1 MDHGRDAGVVVVR
14 LLGRPQVRWS
24 GGSDDLLAGMPKRL
38 LAYLAVRGGD
48 VGRDEVA
55 LRLWPAHDLERR
67 RGNLRRLLGRAKAL
81 PYATS
86 LGGDRERL
94 WWRVTT
100 DLDIVH
106 SEDGDAGAR
115 AALLSE
121 MLLDGVDVDPED
133 AFSDWLREE
142 RHRLARL
149 RRQLLLQFAEERRG
163 AADFAAAAAT
173 LERLVAEDPLD
184 EEALQH
190 FLALAADADV
200 QARARAAYR
209 RFATQLQQELGLAP
223 LETTQRLVGALHGDG
238 SLHPSAS
245 AALPSAVTTAAAAPE
260 PPKVPGAA
268 APSLAEA
275 TFVGYAKPLERIGGS
290 RAPLLIVTGDPGVG
304 KSAAVRA
311 ATAGARSLWL
321 RAQDAAEGHPFGTVE
336 AVLRREMPLGGGRI
350 VARLEP
356 WERSAVAH
364 LVPEVRAGTRLEPRI
379 VDAGEGRGRIVA
391 AAAHALCLLAGT
403 DGVLVV
409 DDLHELDAAS
419 VDVVAAIIRRAGVA
433 APAPRVLATA
443 RPTELADA
451 PWRGAVARLEAD
463 GLVEYVALEG
473 WDELEVHTLL
483 NRLSGS
489 GGGRIFARRLHAAT
503 GGNPLFVLETLR
515 HLFAVGLLHA
525 DAVAGWSTPFDD
537 DTEDYGEL
545 PLPPTVRDAVRERV
559 ARLDAGTQRLLEA
572 AALAVPPFTLEL
584 IAPATALS
592 EWLALEALERAVR
605 AGLLVASG
613 DGYRFGH
620 ELLRSAIANGLGG
633 ERRALVERR
642 LAWALER
649 EHGAPSLIAAH
660 FERAGRRA
668 DAYRWRRRAAEEAA
682 SLYVPAVAVEHL
694 ERAAE
699 LAEHDRERVETCLA
713 WAGLLDRTVDPRAR
727 TSVLERALEASDR
740 LGDPTLGVRVAIAR
754 MRLSLDLGE
763 VEAAQAVGDRA
774 HAAAVTAGSVAELQL
789 ERARVRLKRGDA
801 EAAQREL
808 DAGAEAL
815 APGPSELRGR
825 YLLEGYVS
833 CAHLRGDS
841 AAAFDHVREARAIFE
856 AIGHQELLAE
866 ALNFHGIFAAIEG
879 RREDGIA
886 WLEQGLAL
894 ARDVGHVAVQRRAL
908 LNLVKLHTDVA
919 DAAAAAPLVAEGLA
933 LAHDFEQRSTEV
945 AFLLSDGYVRY
956 LGGELGDAARSFA
969 RATAVADT
977 DGNPVWRVF
986 VRLVAATP
994 RIHAGDLTGAA
1005 ELLDDAEDIVA
1016 THALTY
1022 LQARVDSRRAALALA
1037 SGDPDRALEL
1047 LEAWSR
1053 HDGVPAEERGE
1064 HACLRAAAHAALGDH
1079 GVALEAA
1086 EACAGAPTVEVRAA
1100 AEAIALEAAIA
1111 LGHDASAQVAAV
1123 QARLDDGRVPPFE
1136 TLALLRAL
1144 ARAHVRAGD
1153 DVGARALERQ
1163 ADERGE
1169 RLLRTAPSA
1178 RSSAVTQV

>member
-1 MDHGRDAGVVVVR
+1 MDHGRDADVVVVR

-24 GGSDDLLAGMPKRL
+24 GGSDDLLTGMPKRL

-55 LRLWPAHDLERR
+55 LRLWPTHDLERR

-81 PYATS
+81 PYAVS

-100 DLDIVH
+100 DLDVVH
-106 SEDGDAGAR
+106 SEVGDAGAR
-115 AALLSE
+115 AALLAE
-121 MLLDGVDVDPED
+121 TLLDGVNVDPDD

-149 RRQLLLQFAEERRG
+149 RRQLLLQCAEERRG

-184 EEALQH
+184 EEALQRL
-190 FLALAADADV
+190 LAVAGLAGA

-209 RFATQLQQELGLAP
+209 RFATQLQLELGLLP
-223 LETTQRLVGALHGDG
+223 LETTQSLAGALRDDG
-238 SLHPSAS
+238 SPPPPAG
-245 AALPSAVTTAAAAPE
+245 AAVPRPVEAAVAPHE
-260 PPKVPGAA
+260 ADAPGVA

-275 TFVGYAKPLERIGGS
+275 KFVGYMSPLARIRGS
-290 RAPLLIVTGDPGVG
+290 LAPLLIVTGDPGVG
-304 KSAAVRA
+304 KSATVRA

-321 RAQDAAEGHPFGTVE
+321 RAQDAAAGHPFGTVE
-336 AVLRREMPLGGGRI
+336 AVLRRELPLGGGRI
-350 VARLEP
+350 VAQLEP
-356 WERSAVAH
+356 WERSALAH
-364 LVPEVRAGTRLEPRI
+364 LVPEARAGTRSERRI

-391 AAAHALCLLAGT
+391 AAAHALCLLSGA

-419 VDVVAAIIRRAGVA
+419 VDVVSAIIRRAGVS

-443 RPTELADA
+443 RPTKLADA
-451 PWRGAVARLEAD
+451 PLRGAVARLEAD
-463 GLVEYVALEG
+463 GLVEYVELEG
-473 WDELEVHTLL
+473 WDETEVHMLV
-483 NRLSGS
+483 NRLSGV
-489 GGGRIFARRLHAAT
+489 GGGRIFAHRLHAAT

-515 HLFAVGLLHA
+515 HLFAVGMLRA
-525 DAVAGWSTPFDD
+525 EETGGWSTPFDD
-537 DTEDYGEL
+537 ETEDYGEL
-545 PLPPTVRDAVRERV
+545 PLPSTVRDAVCERV

-620 ELLRSAIANGLGG
+620 DLLRSAIANGLGS

-649 EHGAPSLIAAH
+649 ERGAPSLIAAH

-682 SLYVPAVAVEHL
+682 SLYVPGVAVEHL

-699 LAEHDRERVETCLA
+699 LAEHDRERVETCLE

-727 TSVLERALEASDR
+727 RSVLERAQSAADR
-740 LGDPTLGVRVAIAR
+740 LGDPALEVRVAIAR

-774 HAAAVTAGSVAELQL
+774 RDAAITSGAIAELQL
-789 ERARVRLKRGDA
+789 ERARVHLKRGDA

-815 APGPSELRGR
+815 APGPSELSGR
-825 YLLEGYVS
+825 YHLEGYVS

-856 AIGHQELLAE
+856 AVGHQELLAE

-879 RREDGIA
+879 RREDGVA

-894 ARDVGHVAVQRRAL
+894 AREVGHVAVQRRAL

-956 LGGELGDAARSFA
+956 LRGELGGAARAFA
-969 RATAVADT
+969 RATAVADE

-986 VRLVAATP
+986 GRLVAATP
-994 RIHAGDLTGAA
+994 LIHAGDLTAAATLLDAA
-1005 ELLDDAEDIVA
+1005 EGIVA

-1022 LQARVDSRRAALALA
+1022 LQPRVDSRRAALALA
-1037 SGDPDRALEL
+1037 SGDPERALEL
-1047 LEAWSR
+1047 LDTWSR
-1053 HDGVPAEERGE
+1053 DDGVAAEERGE
-1064 HACLRAAAHAALGDH
+1064 HACLRAAGHAALGDH
-1079 GVALEAA
+1079 RAALEAA
-1086 EACAGAPTVEVRAA
+1086 DGCAGAPTVEVRAA
-1100 AEAIALEAAIA
+1100 AEAVALEAAIA
-1111 LGHDASAQVAAV
+1111 LGNGASARVAAV

-1144 ARAHVRAGD
+1144 ARAHALAGD
-1153 DVGARALERQ
+1153 DVGARDLERQ
-1163 ADERGE
+1163 ADEREE
-1169 RLLRTAPSA
+1169 RLLRTAA
-1178 RSSAVTQV
+1178 NVRSGAVTQV